1 MGVGTLIVSTNT
13 QRVLLN
19 MRAPHKTHAMQW
31 ALFGGMVEKG
41 EQPKDA
47 LMRELTEEMGFIPE
61 IEKLYPFDVYQSRDG
76 HFKYYSFVAVVVDEF
91 VFGRNQRK
99 HGIVHI
105 TLSCEI
111 LSQVIGNFTA
121 GSNSFVEFYKRF
133 IIDTFS
139 EFYVFLVVEV
149 FFVRCGK
156 LIFSIYILQLQA
168 ICHVIEKP
176 EAAFAAL
183 LSRIAK

>member
-1 MGVGTLIVSTNT
+1 MEQSLISTNKMGVGTLIVSTNT

-91 VFGRNQRK
+91 VPELNDE
-99 HGIVHI
+99 
-105 TLSCEI
+105 SCGYCWMALGEWPKPMHQGARISFCNLKAIDKIKLI
-111 LSQVIGNFTA
+111 LSQHPTSV
-121 GSNSFVEFYKRF
+121 
-133 IIDTFS
+133 
-139 EFYVFLVVEV
+139 
-149 FFVRCGK
+149 
-156 LIFSIYILQLQA
+156 
-168 ICHVIEKP
+168 
-176 EAAFAAL
+176 
-183 LSRIAK
+183 